1 MKPVDFEL
9 HRPSTLAETLGLL
22 ASFGDEAKVLA
33 GGQSLVPLLN
43 FRLARP
49 AHVIDIGLLGAP
61 GGALDGTLGGRPGGA
76 LGGVRADGPADDPVV
91 AIGAMV
97 RQAQAERS
105 PVVAARCPL
114 LAAALPWI
122 AHPPIRARGTIGGSL
137 AHADPAAELP
147 AVAVALGATLIV
159 TRSVPGPAPD
169 GAAGSRE
176 AVRTRALSAAQF
188 YRGYLT
194 TALADQELLTEI
206 RFPAAA
212 PRTGAAFAEVA
223 RRRGDF
229 ALVGCAAQVTLSSG
243 LIADVRIGLSGVAG
257 VPVRGAAAE
266 ELLRRRPLD
275 DALLARAADDA
286 AAGLSPPADL
296 HGSGEYRRHLAA
308 VLIRRTVVQ
317 AHERARAQP
326 FRGSP
331 R

>member
-1 MKPVDFEL
+1 VKPVDFDL
-9 HRPSTLAETLGLL
+9 HRPSTLAETLELL
-22 ASFGDEAKVLA
+22 NSFGDEAKVLA

-49 AHVIDIGLLGAP
+49 AHVIDIGLLGA
-61 GGALDGTLGGRPGGA
+61 LD
-76 LGGVRADGPADDPVV
+76 GVRADGPVV
-91 AIGAMV
+91 TIGAMT

-122 AHPPIRARGTIGGSL
+122 AYPPIRVRGTIGGSL

-147 AVAVALGATLIV
+147 AVAVALGATLIAA
-159 TRSVPGPAPD
+159 RSVQGHAPGR
-169 GAAGSRE
+169 AAGSTG
-176 AVRTRALSAAQF
+176 AASTRAVSAAQF
-188 YRGYLT
+188 YQGYLT
-194 TALADQELLTEI
+194 TALAPEELLTEI

-212 PRTGAAFAEVA
+212 PHTGAAFAEVA

-229 ALVGCAAQVTLSSG
+229 ALVGCAAQVTLSGG
-243 LIADVRIGLSGVAG
+243 LIADARIGLSGVAG

-266 ELLRRRPLD
+266 ERLRRRPLD
-275 DALLARAADDA
+275 DALLARAADDV
-286 AAGLSPPADL
+286 AAGLSPPTDL

-308 VLIRRTVVQ
+308 VLIRRTVTQ
-317 AHERARAQP
+317 AHQRARAQP
-326 FRGSP
+326 FLGSP